1 MPAYGNAAEVQTL
14 SELRKLLRSRDTQ
27 ELQVQAMLIRERVL
41 GKENKE
47 TSSIIEYFA
56 AVNADEN
63 ESNRAVALLFRILD
77 NLSSVYPFH
86 NKAVDVYAFL
96 VSILVEIGESDD
108 EETQLSFS
116 DTMTALKRSVSDF
129 RRGEAELNKAEGKAS
144 YGQSHVSAGG
154 DAELREFKRKR
165 EREKRENLLKIILHL
180 IVLAY
185 SSKDEATAREWRGV
199 LDTVGSFVKTGVRGM
214 NGSTLLH
221 MAVDENTAEFADSWK
236 AFVFPSLQAVQA
248 LLEAGC
254 DVNAVNDA
262 GRTALQC
269 LRAEGK
275 GEHSRIVDSLV
286 AAGAR

>member
-1 MPAYGNAAEVQTL
+1 MPAYGNAIEVQTL
-14 SELRKLLRSRDTQ
+14 SELRNLQRSRDTQ

-47 TSSIIEYFA
+47 TSSIIEYCA

-63 ESNRAVALLFRILD
+63 KSNRAVALLFHILD
-77 NLSSVYPFH
+77 NLSSVNPFH

-96 VSILVEIGESDD
+96 VSLLVDIGRSDD
-108 EETQLSFS
+108 GKTQLSFS

-129 RRGEAELNKAEGKAS
+129 RRGETELSKAEGKAS
-144 YGQSHVSAGG
+144 NGQSHVSVGG
-154 DAELREFKRKR
+154 NAELREFKRKR
-165 EREKRENLLKIILHL
+165 ERKKRENLLKIILHF

-185 SSKDEATAREWRGV
+185 SSKGEATAREWREV
-199 LDTVGSFVKTGVRGM
+199 LDTVRSFVKTEVRGI

-221 MAVDENTAEFADSWK
+221 MAVDENTTEFDDSWK
-236 AFVFPSLQAVQA
+236 AFVFPSLEAVQA
-248 LLEAGC
+248 LLKAGC

-275 GEHSRIVDSLV
+275 GEHSGIVDTLV

>member
-1 MPAYGNAAEVQTL
+1 MQTL
-14 SELRKLLRSRDTQ
+14 SELRNLQRSRDTQ
-27 ELQVQAMLIRERVL
+27 ELQVQAMLIRERAL

-47 TSSIIEYFA
+47 TSSIIKYFA

-63 ESNRAVALLFRILD
+63 KSSRAVALLFHILD

-86 NKAVDVYAFL
+86 NTAVDVYAFL
-96 VSILVEIGESDD
+96 VSLLVEIGRPDD
-108 EETQLSFS
+108 EKTQLSFS

-129 RRGEAELNKAEGKAS
+129 RRGEAELNKAVGKAS
-144 YGQSHVSAGG
+144 NGQSHVSAG
-154 DAELREFKRKR
+154 ELREFKRKR
-165 EREKRENLLKIILHL
+165 ERKKRENLLKIILHL

-185 SSKDEATAREWRGV
+185 SSKGEATAREWREV
-199 LDTVGSFVKTGVRGM
+199 LDTVRSFVKTGVRGM

-221 MAVDENTAEFADSWK
+221 MAVDENTTEFADSWK
-236 AFVFPSLQAVQA
+236 AFVFPSLEAVQA
-248 LLEAGC
+248 LLKAGC

-275 GEHSRIVDSLV
+275 GEHSGIVDTLV